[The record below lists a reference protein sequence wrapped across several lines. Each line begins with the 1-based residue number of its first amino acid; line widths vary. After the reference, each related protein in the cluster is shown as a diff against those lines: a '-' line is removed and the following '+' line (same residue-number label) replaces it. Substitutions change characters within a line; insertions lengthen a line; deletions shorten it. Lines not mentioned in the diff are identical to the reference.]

1 MLISIEGNIGTGKS
15 TLVKILKEK
24 FSNDPT
30 VKFLQ
35 EPVDKWLE
43 LTDSDGTNI
52 LDKFYKE
59 PKRWSYSFQMSA
71 FITRIK
77 DIIKS
82 NPTEN
87 LVIAE
92 RSIVTD
98 RKVFAKLLMES
109 KEISEIEW
117 KLYNQWYTWLK
128 EGFNA
133 VPNKFIYLR
142 AEPDI
147 SYSRI
152 QKRNRKEEENIKIEY
167 IKGVH
172 QKHEEWLT
180 DDPNVLVIDANN
192 DLENNHSN
200 IEILEKFINNE
211 INRKNQKQ

>member
-24 FSNDPT
+24 FSNDTT

-35 EPVDKWLE
+35 EPVDQWLE

-109 KEISEIEW
+109 EEISEIEW

-133 VPNKFIYLR
+133 VPNKIIYLR

-192 DLENNHSN
+192 DFENNHSN

>member
-15 TLVKILKEK
+15 TLVEILKSK
-24 FSNDPT
+24 FNNNPM

-35 EPVDKWLE
+35 EPVEQWLE
-43 LTDSDGTNI
+43 LTDTDGTNI
-52 LDKFYKE
+52 LDKFYKDK
-59 PKRWSYSFQMSA
+59 KRWSYSFQMSA

-82 NPTEN
+82 DPSEY

-109 KEISEIEW
+109 KDISEIEW
-117 KLYNQWYTWLK
+117 KLYNQWYSWLK
-128 EGFNA
+128 NNFKA
-133 VPNKFIYLR
+133 KPDKIIYLR
-142 AEPDI
+142 ADPDV

-172 QKHEEWLT
+172 HKHEEWLT

-192 DLENNHSN
+192 DFENNHKN
-200 IEILEKFINNE
+200 IEILIKFINDE
-211 INRKNQKQ
+211 INKKK

>member
-24 FSNDPT
+24 FSNDTT

-35 EPVDKWLE
+35 EPVDQWLE